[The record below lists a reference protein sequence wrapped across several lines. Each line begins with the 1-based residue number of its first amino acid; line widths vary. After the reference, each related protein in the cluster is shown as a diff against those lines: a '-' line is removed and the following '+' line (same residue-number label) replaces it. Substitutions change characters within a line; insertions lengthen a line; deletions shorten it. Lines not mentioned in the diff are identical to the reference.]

1 MAITCDYVRE
11 LASGFVLGA
20 LEPDE
25 TAAVRDHLDTCREPH
40 PELAE
45 FGGILPY
52 LAVTPEPLE
61 PPAWLRGSVISAARA
76 DLLARERAGR
86 PAERQPVEP
95 AVAMAAAS
103 GPAGHAAEVIPF
115 DAARRSRRRTF
126 ATWATRV
133 AAVVAVVSLAGYA
146 FVIQRDLNQAKQD
159 ENHAAAVLY
168 VLSQPDARSVP
179 LIDNEGKGAGGI
191 AVLRPNGHIVVN
203 LNHLSATSGD
213 QTYMVWLTG
222 ESNVV
227 AKVGW
232 FTVGDDGKG
241 FLEVDNVPTSPSMW
255 IFICREPNSK
265 VTQPTGPTILSG
277 TITL

>member
-76 DLLARERAGR
+76 DLLARERADR

-103 GPAGHAAEVIPF
+103 GPAGRAAEIIPF

-133 AAVVAVVSLAGYA
+133 AAVVAVVGLAGYSM
-146 FVIQRDLNQAKQD
+146 VVQGDLNKARTD
-159 ENHAAAVLY
+159 ERHAIAILN
-168 VLSQPDARSVP
+168 VLSQRDARTVSLV
-179 LIDNEGKGAGGI
+179 DNEGKGAGGI
-191 AVLRPNGHIVVN
+191 AALLPNGHVVVSM
-203 LNHLSATSGD
+203 NHLSATTGD

-222 ESNVV
+222 QTNGI
-227 AKVGW
+227 AKVGS

>member
-25 TAAVRDHLDTCREPH
+25 TAAVRDHLGYCREPH

-52 LAVTPEPLE
+52 LAVAPEPLE
-61 PPAWLRGSVISAARA
+61 PPAWLRGSVIAAARA
-76 DLLARERAGR
+76 DLMARQRVGQ
-86 PAERQPVEP
+86 PAARP
-95 AVAMAAAS
+95 AVAAVAAPSA
-103 GPAGHAAEVIPF
+103 PVVHAAEVVSF
-115 DAARRSRRRTF
+115 SAARRSRRRGVM
-126 ATWATRV
+126 TWMTRV
-133 AAVVAVVSLAGYA
+133 AAVVAVVGLSGYA
-146 FVIQRDLNQAKQD
+146 FVVQSDLNNVKRD
-159 ENHAAAVLY
+159 ESHAAAVMN
-168 VLSQPDARSVP
+168 VLSQPDARSVS

-222 ESNVV
+222 ESNGV

-241 FLEVDNVPTSPSMW
+241 FLDVDNVPTSPSMW
-255 IFICREPNSK
+255 IFICREPNSQVAK
-265 VTQPTGPTILSG
+265 PTGPTILSG
-277 TITL
+277 TILL